1 MSSMKQMFEKQQQ
14 SGGEFTSEQREEIG
28 SLKRSEA
35 ERNKILA
42 AFMEVSYCGGF
53 LLGLK
58 CW

>member
-1 MSSMKQMFEKQQQ
+1 MKQMFEKQQL
-14 SGGEFTSEQREEIG
+14 SGGEFTSEQREAIG

-35 ERNKILA
+35 ERKKILA
-42 AFMEVSYCGGF
+42 AFMEVSFCEGF